1 MLEYFEGAK
10 GSNSK
15 PLVQIKLDLTY
26 KQERNEK
33 EDKDNKRN
41 ALSA

>member
-10 GSNSK
+10 SSNSK
-15 PLVQIKLDLTY
+15 PLVQIKLNLTY

>member
-15 PLVQIKLDLTY
+15 LLVQIKLDLTY